1 MSRSQA
7 TLHPLARID
16 RRWIFLLIAVSVI
29 IPMLFKLKIPTRPS
43 PVVQDIYDKV
53 ENLPPGSRIL
63 VSLDFAPGTLAE
75 NWPMAATAVRH
86 VLSKGHKLYLM
97 TLWATGPDI
106 ITRAIDEI
114 VKADFPNTKYGEDYV
129 NLGYKA
135 GNQGVINSLGTNF
148 KTLFTGDAT
157 GIPTDQIELTKPI
170 NSVADFDLVIA
181 IGSGFP
187 GVKEWV
193 QFAGDRSNVA
203 IAGGVTAVEAPLLYP
218 YYPRQLLGLM
228 GGLQGAAEYEA
239 AFSIGHP
246 EFRERSEDA
255 ISKMG
260 PQTVAHLVILLLIIV
275 GNVAYFLG
283 KSAARGGR
291 A

>member
-1 MSRSQA
+1 MSRPQASQ
-7 TLHPLARID
+7 HPLARID

-43 PVVQDIYDKV
+43 PVVQAIYDKI
-53 ENLPPGSRIL
+53 ETLPAGSRIL

-75 NWPMAATAVRH
+75 NWPMSATAVRH

-114 VKADFPNTKYGEDYV
+114 VKVDFPSATYGIDYV

-135 GNQGVINSLGTNF
+135 GNQGVINSLGTKF

-157 GIPTDQIELTKPI
+157 GTPTDQIELTKPI
-170 NSVADFDLVIA
+170 NSVADFDLIIA

-187 GVKEWV
+187 GVKEWI

-203 IAGGVTAVEAPLLYP
+203 VAGGVTAVEAPLLYP

-239 AFSIGHP
+239 AFSIGYP
-246 EFRERSEDA
+246 EFLAKSEDA

-260 PQTVAHLVILLLIIV
+260 PQTVAHLVILALIIV

-283 KSAARGGR
+283 KSNARGGR

>member
-1 MSRSQA
+1 
-7 TLHPLARID
+7 
-16 RRWIFLLIAVSVI
+16 
-29 IPMLFKLKIPTRPS
+29 
-43 PVVQDIYDKV
+43 
-53 ENLPPGSRIL
+53 
-63 VSLDFAPGTLAE
+63 
-75 NWPMAATAVRH
+75 
-86 VLSKGHKLYLM
+86 M

-106 ITRAIDEI
+106 ITRAVDEI
-114 VKADFPNTKYGEDYV
+114 IKLDFPDAAYGTDYV

-135 GNQGVINSLGTNF
+135 GNQGVINSIGSNF

-157 GIPTDQIELTKPI
+157 GTPIDQIELTKPI
-170 NSVADFDLVIA
+170 TTLSDFDLIFAV
-181 IGSGFP
+181 GSGFP

-203 IAGGVTAVEAPLLYP
+203 VAGGVTAVEAPLLYP

-239 AFSIGHP
+239 AFSLGHP
-246 EFRERSEDA
+246 EFRARSEDA

-260 PQTVAHLVILLLIIV
+260 PQTVAHLVILVLIIV